1 MRRHRNGVSP
11 VLSINTNVAAMQA
24 LEQLSSIEADLARSQ
39 QRITTGLKVSSP
51 KDDPAI
57 WAIAQNQRAQV
68 SSLDA
73 VKDSLARGQSAVGVA
88 MTAGETVSDLLGHM
102 QSLAISAQGYSLGDP
117 SRQTLDDEYQAL
129 KRQIDMT
136 VSSADFNGVNLLSA
150 GGTGQ
155 VRAIASA
162 DGKSTI
168 DVNHVDMS
176 TGGPLLAGLP
186 SDLMAG
192 LGSTAVDDIQTAAK
206 GVNSAIASLGTGSK
220 ALETHMTFIGKLQ
233 DTLQAAI
240 GNLVDADLAKESA
253 QFQALQVRQQL
264 AIRALQI
271 ANQQPSILLQLFQSA
286 R

>member
-1 MRRHRNGVSP
+1 

-24 LEQLSSIEADLARSQ
+24 LEQLSSINAALAQSQ

-57 WAIAQNQRAQV
+57 WAIAQNQRAQA

-88 MTAGETVSDLLGHM
+88 MTAGENVSDLLSRM
-102 QSLAISAQGYSLGDP
+102 QSLAINAQGYSLGDP
-117 SRQTLDDEYQAL
+117 SRQALDDEYQAL

-150 GGTGQ
+150 GGAGQ
-155 VRAIASA
+155 IRAIASA

-176 TGGPLLAGLP
+176 TGGTLLSGLP

-192 LGSTAVDDIQTAAK
+192 LSATAAEDIQTAAK

-220 ALETHMTFIGKLQ
+220 ALETHLTFIGKLQ
-233 DTLQAAI
+233 DTLQAGI

-271 ANQQPSILLQLFQSA
+271 ANQQPSILLQLFQSG